1 MRTPG
6 ASDEGDQRVE
16 LNVPQDTQDFGNF
29 NTLRTRVGHKPLAI
43 DDEGVLISEKLATK
57 LGVSVGD
64 SIAIYDED
72 AIGNATGNGREVR
85 VSGIME
91 NYVAQYVLMSPALY
105 ESTMG
110 EVPSYATL
118 LANVAEGD
126 DVREVFSDDV
136 LAMDGVKTVTYN
148 DETISSYRSMLKSVD
163 SVVVVLVVAAALL
176 AFVVLY
182 NLTNI
187 NITERVREIATLKV
201 LGFTPHEV
209 NAYIYR
215 ETMLLSLIGAFV
227 GLFLGIAMEGY
238 VVITAEVDQVMF
250 GREIHALSFVIAFAL
265 TMLFSVIVTLA
276 MKFKLK

>member
-1 MRTPG
+1 
-6 ASDEGDQRVE
+6 
-16 LNVPQDTQDFGNF
+16 
-29 NTLRTRVGHKPLAI
+29 
-43 DDEGVLISEKLATK
+43 
-57 LGVSVGD
+57 
-64 SIAIYDED
+64 
-72 AIGNATGNGREVR
+72 
-85 VSGIME
+85 
-91 NYVAQYVLMSPALY
+91 
-105 ESTMG
+105 MG
-110 EVPSYATL
+110 EAPSYATL

-148 DETISSYRSMLKSVD
+148 DETINSYRSMLKSVD

-215 ETMLLSLIGAFV
+215 ETMLLSLRRRQRKQQLQRQQRRQQQRRLSQLRRQLRLQKRQRQLRLKQQTPAKKIKEE
-227 GLFLGIAMEGY
+227 ME
-238 VVITAEVDQVMF
+238 
-250 GREIHALSFVIAFAL
+250 
-265 TMLFSVIVTLA
+265 
-276 MKFKLK
+276 K